1 MKANRSW
8 TRTAAGGTGLAAD
21 AVPVALDTDDDNV
34 TTLAA
39 PKAAAVLPLRGVALF
54 YTGPTATL
62 DVTLH
67 LWEETAAAFLRVSA
81 LTTLTANVITRIVL
95 PAALQADVA
104 AAWQTM
110 HVLVTI
116 DGDAG
121 ATDGDHVFYLWGD
134 LGP

>member
-8 TRTAAGGTGLAAD
+8 TRTASGGTGLAAD
-21 AVPVALDTDDDNV
+21 VVPGVLNTATDNV
-34 TTLAA
+34 TTLTA

-67 LWEETAAAFLRVSA
+67 LWEEMAGAFLRVSA

-110 HVLVTI
+110 HVFTALAATP
-116 DGDAG
+116 G
-121 ATDGDHVFYLWGD
+121 ATNGAHVFYLWGD